1 MSQELSK
8 LELQMSE
15 KEMRRIIRSQF
26 QQIQKELDHK
36 EVRLSRSLNLQSE
49 ENEQQRE
56 NLFHT
61 RY

>member
-26 QQIQKELDHK
+26 QQIQKELDRK